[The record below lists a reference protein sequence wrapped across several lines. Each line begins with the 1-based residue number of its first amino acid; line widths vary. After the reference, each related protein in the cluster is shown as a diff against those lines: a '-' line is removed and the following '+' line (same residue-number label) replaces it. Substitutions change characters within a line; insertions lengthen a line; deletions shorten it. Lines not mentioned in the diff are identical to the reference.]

1 MLLLRIRINYYVVLT
16 FVNFAYKRVHFLTGN
31 CYSNVMNYNLFVGRS
46 QELKDLQRYLKKR
59 SASLIVIKG
68 RRRVGKSR
76 LVEEFARD
84 LNFYSFAGLLP
95 DKKVT
100 DQDQRNEFARQLSE
114 YFPESEVNANDWSNL
129 FFFLSERVKKGRIVI
144 LLDEISWMGS
154 LDPTFLGKLKN
165 AWDRH
170 FKKNPEL
177 ILILCGSTASWI
189 EDNILSSTGFLGR
202 VSFTLT
208 VEELPLKACNQFWA
222 NVGAKISAY
231 EKFKI
236 LMITGGIPR
245 YLEEIQPEK
254 PADENIRNL
263 CFKKGG
269 ILVDEFE
276 RIFSDL
282 FSKKSGQYKN
292 IVKALSEAP
301 LEYGEVCKAIGM
313 ESSGLMSE
321 YLNNLILSG
330 FISRDYTW
338 HIKSEEHSAMSHY
351 RLRDNYLRFYL
362 KYIEKHL
369 PEIENGIFQI
379 KSISALPEYSTI
391 MGLQFE
397 NLVLQN
403 RHLIQETLNLRA
415 EDIVYDNPFFQRS
428 TNRMPG
434 CQIDYLIQT
443 RFNTLFAFEVK
454 FSRHPIQFKIISEM
468 KEKLNRLV
476 LPRGFSCCPVLIHV
490 NGVEDRVLDSGYFT
504 EVIDFSRYLE

>member
-1 MLLLRIRINYYVVLT
+1 
-16 FVNFAYKRVHFLTGN
+16 
-31 CYSNVMNYNLFVGRS
+31 MNQNLFVGRS
-46 QELKDLQRYLKKR
+46 QELKDLQRYLKKG

-100 DQDQRNEFARQLSE
+100 EQDQRDEFARQLSE
-114 YFPESEVNANDWSNL
+114 YFPETEIDASDWSSL
-129 FFFLSERVKKGRIVI
+129 FFFLSKRTKTGRVVI

-177 ILILCGSTASWI
+177 ILILCGSASSWI
-189 EDNILSSTGFLGR
+189 EENILSSTGFLGR

-208 VEELPLKACNQFWA
+208 VEELPLKSCNQFWA
-222 NVGAKISAY
+222 NIGAKISPY

-282 FSKKSGQYKN
+282 FSKNSGLYKS
-292 IVKALSEAP
+292 IVRALSEAP
-301 LEYGEVCKAIGM
+301 LEYSDVCKALGM
-313 ESSGLMSE
+313 ESSGFMSE

-338 HIKSEEHSAMSHY
+338 HIKSGEYSSISHY

-369 PEIENGIFQI
+369 PEIENGVYQI
-379 KSISALPEYSTI
+379 KSISTLPGYSTI

-403 RHLIQETLNLRA
+403 RHLIQEMLNLRA
-415 EDIVYDNPFFQRS
+415 EDIISDNPFFQRP
-428 TNRMPG
+428 TTRMPG

-443 RFNTLFAFEVK
+443 RFNTLFACEVK
-454 FSRHPIQFKIISEM
+454 FSRQPIPRQIINKM
-468 KEKLNRLV
+468 KEKLDRLV

-490 NGVEDRVLDSGYFT
+490 NGVEDGVLDSGYFT
-504 EVIDFSRYLE
+504 EIIDFSSFLE